1 LTQCY
6 LNGEFLALDQAKISV
21 LDRGFLLGDGVY
33 EVIPAYHGKL
43 FRLQDH
49 LKRLQN
55 SLHGIRLKNP
65 LSTEQWSDVL
75 QKLVNQNN
83 PEEDQSVYLQ
93 VTRGVA
99 KRDHAFPENT
109 AATVFAMSNP
119 IKYPTPDVIQ
129 NGVAAITLQDNRW
142 LRCHIKAIALLPN
155 VLLRQQAVDEGV
167 DEAILL
173 RDGLVTEGAASNV
186 FVVKNNTICTPP
198 QSPDLLPGITRDV
211 VLELARSNDLY
222 IHECPISEAELIT
235 ADEIWLSSST
245 KEVLAVTELNKK
257 KVGDGKPG
265 AVWKTISSLYK
276 AYKEKL

>member
-1 LTQCY
+1 MTQCY